1 MAKMPAIK
9 NHTEAHG
16 SFVAANMKTE
26 ESVEADVSQDVELVL
41 QPPPLTQQ
49 EIVKK
54 LKSVCRR
61 MSDAM
66 MGPPE
71 EDGMTYPLHEDYGS
85 LIMDSDLEV
94 GAGPKTPLFD
104 DPSYSRKEHI
114 GGMISVLREMVKAV
128 ELNHTKSGEP
138 IPAKLARMLPIAH
151 EAIEMF
157 GPAQR

>member
-1 MAKMPAIK
+1 
-9 NHTEAHG
+9 
-16 SFVAANMKTE
+16 
-26 ESVEADVSQDVELVL
+26 
-41 QPPPLTQQ
+41 
-49 EIVKK
+49 
-54 LKSVCRR
+54 

-71 EDGMTYPLHEDYGS
+71 EDGMAYPLHEDYGS

-94 GAGPKTPLFD
+94 GSGPKTPLFD

-151 EAIEMF
+151 EAIEAF